1 MSRVWPL
8 WPVGQ
13 CEDHVAEDGRG
24 EGSGEEL
31 WLCGFH
37 EQEGC

>member
-8 WPVGQ
+8 WSAGQ
-13 CEDHVAEDGRG
+13 REDHVAENRRG
-24 EGSGEEL
+24 TGSGEEL
-31 WLCGFH
+31 WFCGFH